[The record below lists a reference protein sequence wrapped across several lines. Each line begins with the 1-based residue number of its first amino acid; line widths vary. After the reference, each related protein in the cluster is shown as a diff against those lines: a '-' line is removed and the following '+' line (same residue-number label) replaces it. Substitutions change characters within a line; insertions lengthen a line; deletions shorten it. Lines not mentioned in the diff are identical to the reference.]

1 MSMKSN
7 SAFQRLQAEYRRL
20 LKDPIS
26 YLTARPLSSNL
37 LEWHY
42 IIRGPKDTPY
52 EGGIYHGKILFPL
65 DYPFKPPHIYM
76 ITPNGRFKTDTSLCL
91 TITAYHPD
99 SWNPSWSISSILNG
113 FLSFMCD
120 TSMTHGSIETS
131 YAQKRQFAHDSLSY
145 NIQDPIFREL
155 FPEITEEIKQILS
168 TNSSINN
175 SNNHQIITSLTTNST
190 SWLNSFINNT
200 MILIYMSIQ
209 SNVLGPLPYS
219 NGSDPYG
226 SLKNFEVLKTLGRGH
241 FSVVYSARNRFNGD
255 YVALKKVELSRMA
268 DAKAID
274 DCKREIS
281 LLQQLNHPNVIKYIS
296 HFVDENDLYIV
307 LELASAGDLAK
318 MIKHFTRTNKL
329 MPEKTIWRFFSQ
341 ICSGLE
347 HMHSKRIMH
356 RDIKPANIF
365 VSAEG
370 IVRLGDLGL
379 GRFFGSKTT
388 SAHSMVGTPYYM
400 SPERIHEHDLGYDFR
415 SDIWSLGCILYEMAA
430 LRSPFYGENLNLILL
445 RQKIEALDYTPL
457 PTNFYSSE
465 LRLLVSK
472 CLVLDPEQRPD
483 VNEVN
488 RIAQMMCTR
497 FTTSTNNTPTP
508 TSPSSRND
516 SSHGNVTP
524 INNR

>member
-1 MSMKSN
+1 
-7 SAFQRLQAEYRRL
+7 
-20 LKDPIS
+20 
-26 YLTARPLSSNL
+26 
-37 LEWHY
+37 
-42 IIRGPKDTPY
+42 
-52 EGGIYHGKILFPL
+52 
-65 DYPFKPPHIYM
+65 
-76 ITPNGRFKTDTSLCL
+76 
-91 TITAYHPD
+91 
-99 SWNPSWSISSILNG
+99 
-113 FLSFMCD
+113 
-120 TSMTHGSIETS
+120 
-131 YAQKRQFAHDSLSY
+131 
-145 NIQDPIFREL
+145 
-155 FPEITEEIKQILS
+155 
-168 TNSSINN
+168 
-175 SNNHQIITSLTTNST
+175 
-190 SWLNSFINNT
+190 
-200 MILIYMSIQ
+200 MSIQ
-209 SNVLGPLPYS
+209 SNVLGPFPS
-219 NGSDPYG
+219 HTGSDPFG
-226 SLKNFEVLKTLGRGH
+226 SLKHFEVLKTLGRGH
-241 FSVVYSARNRFNGD
+241 FSVVYSARNRFNGVC
-255 YVALKKVELSRMA
+255 VALKKVELSRMA
-268 DAKAID
+268 DAKAIE

-281 LLQQLNHPNVIKYIS
+281 LLQQLDHPNVIKYIS

-329 MPEKTIWRFFSQ
+329 MPEKTIWKFFSQ

-365 VSAEG
+365 VSGEG

-483 VNEVN
+483 INEVN
-488 RIAQMMCTR
+488 RIAQMMYTR
-497 FTTSTNNTPTP
+497 FLTPANNTPTP
-508 TSPSSRND
+508 TSSSSSSSRND
-516 SSHGNVTP
+516 SASGNLTP
-524 INNR
+524 VNNR

>member
-26 YLTARPLSSNL
+26 YLTAQPLSSNL
-37 LEWHY
+37 LEWRY
-42 IIRGPKDTPY
+42 VIRGPKDTPY
-52 EGGIYHGKILFPL
+52 EDGIYQGKIIFPL
-65 DYPFKPPHIYM
+65 DYPFKPPNIYM
-76 ITPNGRFKTDTSLCL
+76 LTPNGRFKTDTSLCL

-99 SWNPSWSISSILNG
+99 SWNPAWSISSILNG

-120 TSMTHGSIETS
+120 TSSTHGSIETT
-131 YAQKRQFAHDSLSY
+131 YAQKRKFAHDSLAF
-145 NIQDPIFREL
+145 NIQDPVFCEL
-155 FPEITEEIKQILS
+155 FPEITEEIKQTLS
-168 TNSSINN
+168 ERARKTSSTDSSLDHSGHQQT
-175 SNNHQIITSLTTNST
+175 SNTSTTNST
-190 SWLNSFINNT
+190 NSFIN
-200 MILIYMSIQ
+200 MSVHT
-209 SNVLGPLPYS
+209 NVLGPLPHPT
-219 NGSDPYG
+219 GPDPYS
-226 SLKNFEVLKTLGRGH
+226 SLKNFDVLKTLGRGH

-255 YVALKKVELSRMA
+255 FVALKKVELSRMA

-274 DCKREIS
+274 DCKREIA

-318 MIKHFTRTNKL
+318 MIKHFNRTNKL
-329 MPEKTIWRFFSQ
+329 MPEKTIWKFFSQ

-472 CLVLDPEQRPD
+472 CLVLEPEQRPD
-483 VNEVN
+483 ITEVN
-488 RIAQMMCTR
+488 RIAQMMYTR
-497 FTTSTNNTPTP
+497 FTASSNNTPTP
-508 TSPSSRND
+508 TPPSHND
-516 SSHGNVTP
+516 SAFGNVTP
-524 INNR
+524 VNNQ